1 MNIPTWI
8 MDAVTT
14 GFTALVGFFVK
25 YGVDLFNS
33 RKQLNNERIRKLED
47 LKGMLEES
55 KNLFIMQNKL
65 VKRLVNEVRTR
76 MNMNETSLA
85 GGYEQFLTE
94 NYDSMTEAEK
104 DTHSVIRGTTMNSVN
119 IVNEELQK
127 WITNDKEFKINS
139 VRELRKTHF
148 GEKFSRNLSN
158 LELHLNLWRD
168 KYTVWMH
175 NEKHCVVYLDDEE
188 QHGVG
193 FPKGI
198 EDMVNEALGILS
210 KN

>member
-65 VKRLVNEVRTR
+65 VKRLVGEAKTR
-76 MNMNETSLA
+76 LNLDETSLH
-85 GGYEQFLTE
+85 GGYEHFLTE
-94 NYDSMTEAEK
+94 NYDSMTDIEK

-139 VRELRKTHF
+139 VKKLRESEF
-148 GEKFSRNLSN
+148 GEKFSDSLSQ

-168 KYTVWMH
+168 KYTVWMK

-188 QHGVG
+188 RHGVS

-198 EDMVNEALGILS
+198 EDLVDEALAKLAKS
-210 KN
+210 

>member
-76 MNMNETSLA
+76 MNLDETSVY
-85 GGYEQFLTE
+85 GGYEHFLTE
-94 NYDSMTEAEK
+94 NYDVMTDVEK

-127 WITNDKEFKINS
+127 WITSDKEFKINS
-139 VRELRKTHF
+139 VKKLRESEF
-148 GEKFSRNLSN
+148 GEKFSDSLSQ

-168 KYTVWMH
+168 KYTVWMN

-188 QHGVG
+188 RHGVS

-198 EDMVNEALGILS
+198 EDLVDEALANLAKS
-210 KN
+210 

>member
-76 MNMNETSLA
+76 LDLDETSVS
-85 GGYEQFLTE
+85 GGYELFLTE
-94 NYDSMTEAEK
+94 NYDAMTDVEK

-139 VRELRKTHF
+139 VKKLRESEF
-148 GEKFSRNLSN
+148 GEKFSRSLSQ

-168 KYTVWMH
+168 KYTVWMK

-188 QHGVG
+188 RHGVS

-198 EDMVNEALGILS
+198 EDLVDEALAKLAKS
-210 KN
+210 

>member
-1 MNIPTWI
+1 MTIPAWI
-8 MDAVTT
+8 MDAITT

-25 YGVDLFNS
+25 YGMDLFNS
-33 RKQLNNERIRKLED
+33 RNQLNNDRIRKLED

-65 VKRLVNEVRTR
+65 VKRLVNEIRTR
-76 MNMNETSLA
+76 LNLDENSVSN
-85 GGYEQFLTE
+85 GYEHFLTE
-94 NYDSMTEAEK
+94 NYDAMTEVEK

-127 WITNDKEFKINS
+127 WITSDKEFKINS
-139 VRELRKTHF
+139 VKKLRESEF
-148 GEKFSRNLSN
+148 GETFSDSLSQ

-168 KYTVWMH
+168 KYTVWMN

-188 QHGVG
+188 RHGVS

-198 EDMVNEALGILS
+198 EDLVDEALKKLAKS
-210 KN
+210 

>member
-1 MNIPTWI
+1 MNIPAWI
-8 MDAVTT
+8 MDSVTT

-25 YGVDLFNS
+25 YGIDLFNS

-76 MNMNETSLA
+76 MNLDETSIS
-85 GGYEQFLTE
+85 GGYEHFLTE
-94 NYDSMTEAEK
+94 NYDAMTDVEK

-139 VRELRKTHF
+139 VKKLRESDF
-148 GEKFSRNLSN
+148 GETFSHSLSQ

-168 KYTVWMH
+168 KYTVWMK

-188 QHGVG
+188 RHGVS

-198 EDMVNEALGILS
+198 EDLVDEALAKLAKS
-210 KN
+210 